1 MYHAGHFAS
10 QKKYRE
16 RNFSTCPE
24 DRPLIVQFC
33 GNDADKILAAARHV
47 ENDCDGI
54 DINLG
59 CPQDIAR
66 RGHYG
71 AFLQDDWNLISEI
84 ISKLRNNLN
93 EQLGVS
99 CKIRR
104 FDEIEKTVQYARMIE
119 KAGCTFIGVHGR
131 TREQR
136 GCKAGLADWTSIKA
150 VKDNVSIPVIANGN
164 VQSLKDVEECLKFT
178 GADSVMSAEGNLYNP
193 GIFLDI
199 HQPAW
204 VVAKK
209 YLGYV
214 EQYPVPAGMAKSH
227 IFKLFHRC
235 IAMDENKE
243 LRCKLGQSTTLDQL
257 YDVIDCFRKKY
268 EVYDGDKICDQ
279 TLPILLQPIPPYMCQ
294 PRFRYTTETT
304 TIESKI
310 ELQEDNEMHKR
321 IKLDH

>member
-16 RNFSTCPE
+16 RSFSTCPE

-33 GNDADKILAAARHV
+33 ANNADTLIAAARHV
-47 ENDCDGI
+47 ESVCDGI

-71 AFLQDDWNLISEI
+71 AFLQDEWDLINEMVT
-84 ISKLRNNLN
+84 KLRNNLN
-93 EQLGVS
+93 QQLGVS

-104 FDEIEKTVQYARMIE
+104 FDELDKTVQYARMLE

-136 GCKAGLADWTSIKA
+136 GCKAGAADWTYIKA
-150 VKDNVSIPVIANGN
+150 VKDNVGIPVIANGN
-164 VQSLKDVEECLKFT
+164 VQSLRDAEECLTFT
-178 GADSVMSAEGNLYNP
+178 GADAVMSAEGNLYNP
-193 GIFLDI
+193 GVFLNI
-199 HQPAW
+199 HPPAW
-204 VVAKK
+204 EIAKK
-209 YLGYV
+209 YLSYV
-214 EQYPVPAGMAKSH
+214 ERYPIPAGMAKSH
-227 IFKLFHRC
+227 LFKLFHRC

-243 LRCKLGQSTTLDQL
+243 LRAQLGQSTSLEQL

-268 EVYDGDKICDQ
+268 QVCNDDENCDQ
-279 TLPILLQPIPPYMCQ
+279 TLPILLQPVPPYLCQ
-294 PRFRYTTETT
+294 PRFRYTSGEGDS
-304 TIESKI
+304 ERK
-310 ELQEDNEMHKR
+310 LPQVDNEAQKR